1 MRWTATGLMIF
12 VTVNGPMNL
21 GASLLQTVQ
30 RGMFLDESHFLTNDV
45 DGRLTPVAIGL
56 GLGARPHPD
65 ERLSGSAPGAMT
77 PLDKRVS
84 GGNRDFGFCTGKNRC
99 LVP

>member
-45 DGRLTPVAIGL
+45 DGRLTLVAIGL
-56 GLGARPHPD
+56 GLGVRPHP
-65 ERLSGSAPGAMT
+65 EESLSGSAPGATT
-77 PLDKRVS
+77 PLDKGVS
-84 GGNRDFGFCTGKNRC
+84 VGNRNFGFRTGKNR
-99 LVP
+99 